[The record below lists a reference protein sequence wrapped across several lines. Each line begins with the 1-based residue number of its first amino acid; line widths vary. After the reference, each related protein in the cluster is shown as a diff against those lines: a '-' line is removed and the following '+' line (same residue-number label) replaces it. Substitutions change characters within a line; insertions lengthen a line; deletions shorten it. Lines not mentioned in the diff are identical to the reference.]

1 MSDQQPIPKDLEGVK
16 FIEALGLTID
26 DFKTADALN
35 AKLFPNMSDAYK
47 KAGETYITK
56 MGPSGTFLFS
66 FLMKFYQEVYSKM
79 EIKEIKDDVM
89 TKFINDNYGP
99 KSPMAS
105 LNLWLVKPDFFLET
119 ISLLK
124 VALRLSKPLFDLS
137 VPVAKGPSK
146 SDEDRSTFEP
156 ERFGKKLGIYVG
168 ASFGI
173 VLLLGFMALS
183 PSLIMNDFIYKPPM
197 MRIILG
203 LYASLC
209 FIFIIPYY
217 VFIGLANNAAAPYK
231 YTLFPIATRES
242 YEWSISNYFFGRN
255 GYIPTLWTPD
265 EGVIKQM
272 TWLREKP
279 HPKDLDPIPITLESI
294 LG

>member
-1 MSDQQPIPKDLEGVK
+1 MSDQQPIPKGLDESK
-16 FIEALGLTID
+16 FIESLGILPE
-26 DFKTADALN
+26 DFKSVDTIN
-35 AKLFPNMSDAYK
+35 SKLFPTMSDAYK
-47 KAGETYITK
+47 KAGDTYITK
-56 MGPSGTFLFS
+56 MGPSGTVFINVLV
-66 FLMKFYQEVYSKM
+66 KFYQEVYSKM

-99 KSPMAS
+99 KSPLAT
-105 LNLWLVKPDFFLET
+105 LNLWLVKPDYFLET

-124 VALRLSKPLFDLS
+124 NALRISKPLFDFNM
-137 VPVAKGPSK
+137 PVATGPSK
-146 SDEDRSTFEP
+146 KDEERSTFEP

-168 ASFGI
+168 ASFGV
-173 VLLLGFMALS
+173 VLLLGFIALS

-217 VFIGLANNAAAPYK
+217 AFVGLANNSAAPHK
-231 YTLFPIATRES
+231 YTLFPISIRDS

-272 TWLREKP
+272 TWLKQKP
-279 HPKDLDPIPITLESI
+279 HPKDIEPIPITLESI
-294 LG
+294 IG